1 MVKMIIVKLFY
12 LLIMIFATIFYRSL
26 EIVRN
31 YLEKKGK
38 IVIFGHKIFSNQF
51 SENMSYYI
59 YM

>member
-1 MVKMIIVKLFY
+1 
-12 LLIMIFATIFYRSL
+12 MIFATIFYRSL